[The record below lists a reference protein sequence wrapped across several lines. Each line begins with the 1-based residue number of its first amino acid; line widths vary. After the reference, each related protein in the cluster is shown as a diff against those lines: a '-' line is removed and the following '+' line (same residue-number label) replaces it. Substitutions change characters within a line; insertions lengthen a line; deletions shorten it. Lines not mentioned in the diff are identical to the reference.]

1 MPLKYLSPLLLAG
14 SATAF
19 EFYGLGLKALAANN
33 AVNAAA
39 STDAGYKACNSV
51 SSVVMSCSAAGSI
64 AESVPEASQ
73 AACVCCQGNSEL
85 DPVYSNCAAYVSTAL
100 QNPSLASGMT
110 NPSLPPHGPAEK
122 EKVLYPNTFF
132 SQYTEPYTPSA
143 PATSAELQPRHQQL
157 SRHLLRLL
165 PPAPPLP
172 PPP

>member
-110 NPSLPPHGPAEK
+110 NPSLLMGLQKKKRFCILTP
-122 EKVLYPNTFF
+122 F
-132 SQYTEPYTPSA
+132 SLSIRSRIYR
-143 PATSAELQPRHQQL
+143 LRQL
-157 SRHLLRLL
+157 RVRSCSR
-165 PPAPPLP
+165 AINN
-172 PPP
+172 